1 MSQILSNLGLSMPPS
16 MKNPSSSRLCIS
28 AMAPDGSRANL
39 DHLQR
44 AKINKTQ
51 QPRRRVVSSAP
62 IGLYDR
68 HPAAKTVQQM
78 MEAMDQLIE
87 DNNNRSFAH
96 SSFDERRNYRA
107 PWEIKE
113 RETEYRIRFD
123 MPGMSKQDVKIW
135 VEDTMLVVKAEKKN
149 EEDEEE
155 WEYGKYGYRIALPEN
170 VEIEKI
176 KAEVR
181 DGVLCLSVP
190 KVSGK
195 GKVFDISVD

>member
-1 MSQILSNLGLSMPPS
+1 
-16 MKNPSSSRLCIS
+16 
-28 AMAPDGSRANL
+28 
-39 DHLQR
+39 
-44 AKINKTQ
+44 
-51 QPRRRVVSSAP
+51 
-62 IGLYDR
+62 
-68 HPAAKTVQQM
+68 M

-87 DNNNRSFAH
+87 DNNNRSFAR

-135 VEDTMLVVKAEKKN
+135 VEDKMLVVKAEKKN
-149 EEDEEE
+149 EEEEE
-155 WEYGKYGYRIALPEN
+155 GWEYGKYGYRIALPEN

-176 KAEVR
+176 KVEVR

-195 GKVFDISVD
+195 GKVFDICVD